1 MDMCAFFLTACLSS
15 SPTPPPPPSRTSTR
29 LWGLGGGDSFQ
40 QRLAVLTPLCA
51 LDQSI
56 SLKSPWVTG
65 GLPVV
70 VSSLWCHVWAK
81 LQSPFS
87 SVLISAPELLCLHL
101 SCYSRLM
108 SQGSHGSGAP
118 FPLAKQD
125 FLSLNKSRENSSP
138 GCCSAMAPGR
148 APVHMSWSVVQL
160 IHYFL
165 VCKRKKLLLS
175 ARHTSLSWVTHSLFY
190 SQDCSPQSL
199 HALLHLLPRWC

>member
-1 MDMCAFFLTACLSS
+1 MDMCAFSLIACLSS
-15 SPTPPPPPSRTSTR
+15 SPTPAPPSRTSTR

-65 GLPVV
+65 GLSVMM
-70 VSSLWCHVWAK
+70 SSLWCHIWAK

-108 SQGSHGSGAP
+108 SQGSHGSVAA
-118 FPLAKQD
+118 FPLAKQG
-125 FLSLNKSRENSSP
+125 FHWISQGRTAYLAAALRWHLAEPQFTCP
-138 GCCSAMAPGR
+138 GP
-148 APVHMSWSVVQL
+148 W
-160 IHYFL
+160 FN
-165 VCKRKKLLLS
+165 
-175 ARHTSLSWVTHSLFY
+175 
-190 SQDCSPQSL
+190 
-199 HALLHLLPRWC
+199 